1 MRTLFGRAA
10 QRGRRVGLGLS
21 VAVLAGLTSLV
32 ATVPYA
38 RSASAPASTSGYWLV
53 GTDGGIFS
61 FGNAGFLGSTGALT
75 LNQPIVGMAATPD
88 GRGYW
93 MVASD
98 GGIFA
103 FGDAAFYGSMGGK
116 PLNQPIVGMA
126 ATHTGR
132 GYWLVASDGGIFAF
146 GDAVF
151 YGSMGATHLNKP
163 IVGIAPTPDGR
174 GYWMSASDG
183 GIFSFGDAGFYGSTG
198 AIKLSKRIQA
208 MSPTP
213 DGRGYWLVAGDGGVF
228 AFGDAGFFGS
238 AATDA
243 ASDKRVVAIAPSASG
258 QGYYLTA
265 SNGAV
270 FAYGDAK
277 YLGSAADQHLSLSHG
292 IIGIV
297 ALNSGAPPVTGD
309 DVLSVDEDTPG
320 TVDVLV
326 NDRDPDGG
334 MLTITDVSKPAHG
347 TATFAIGTV
356 GYRPAPNYNGPDSFT
371 YTVTDPQGNT
381 ATGTVNVT
389 VRPVNDIPQANA
401 DTANVAPGAT
411 VTIHVLN
418 NDTGLGDGIAALS
431 LVRDNSN
438 VKVLQIDSSQR
449 PIAITTGAGG
459 SAQVSNDGPSIVYT
473 APNKKGT
480 DSFTYRIDDNNGDA
494 RTAPVHI
501 TITGAD
507 IAPKAVDVTVPCG
520 VNFCQTD
527 LTTASGINLGD
538 NGTISLVNEQNGVV
552 VNNDGT
558 FTRQGNTVSFA
569 PANGVTTGSVPYQI
583 VDDNNGTAP
592 PQTVTATLT
601 FQLPQNPTATNDGG
615 TAPVGQPLDFHFTAQ
630 GPNGD
635 QLTYVIDGAT
645 YSDGVNPPSPADSLF
660 QLTDPQKDNV
670 HFTGGP
676 AGKYIVTF
684 HVTDGQAQSNQ
695 ATYTIQ
701 VG

>member
-1 MRTLFGRAA
+1 MRRFFRAA

-32 ATVPYA
+32 ATVPSA
-38 RSASAPASTSGYWLV
+38 RSASAPTSTSGYWLV

-61 FGNAGFLGSTGALT
+61 YGNAGFFGSTGAIP

-103 FGDAAFYGSMGGK
+103 FGDAVFYGSMGGK

-126 ATHTGR
+126 TTHTGR

-183 GIFSFGDAGFYGSTG
+183 GIFSFGDAGFFGSTG

-243 ASDKRVVAIAPSASG
+243 ATDKRVVAIAPSASG

-277 YLGSAADQHLSLSHG
+277 YLGGAADQHLSLSHG

-334 MLTITDVSKPAHG
+334 PLTITDVSTPAHG

-356 GYRPAPNYNGPDSFT
+356 GYRPAPNYHGPDSFT

-381 ATGTVNVT
+381 AAGTVNVT
-389 VRPVNDIPQANA
+389 VRPVNDLPEAN
-401 DTANVAPGAT
+401 DDNVNVQVGVPA
-411 VTIHVLN
+411 TIHVLA
-418 NDTGLGDGIAALS
+418 NDTGLGDGVSTLI
-431 LVRDNSN
+431 V
-438 VKVLQIDSSQR
+438 VVQPQK
-449 PIAITTGAGG
+449 G
-459 SAQVSNDGPSIVYT
+459 SATVSNDGQSIVYT
-473 APNKKGT
+473 ATKKGPDT
-480 DSFTYRIDDNNGDA
+480 LRYRVYDNNGDNSEA
-494 RTAPVHI
+494 VVHI
-501 TITGAD
+501 TVGGPD
-507 IAPKAVDVTVPCG
+507 IAPKAVDVTAPCG
-520 VNFCQTD
+520 PTFCQTD
-527 LTTASGINLGD
+527 LAKAPGINFGD
-538 NGTISLVNEQNGVV
+538 NGSIALAGEDQNGVV
-552 VNNDGT
+552 TNTDGT
-558 FTRQGNTVSFA
+558 FTRTGTTVSFA
-569 PANGVTTGSVPYQI
+569 PANGVTTGTIQYQV

-592 PQTVTATLT
+592 VQTDTATLT
-601 FQLPQNPTATNDGG
+601 FQMPQNPTATNGG
-615 TAPVGQPLDFHFTAQ
+615 PTGPVPANQPADFQFTAQ
-630 GPNGD
+630 DPGGK
-635 QLTYVIDGAT
+635 QLTYVIDSASFTDGNVQADAT
-645 YSDGVNPPSPADSLF
+645 ALF
-660 QLTDPQKDNV
+660 HVTDQNGNF
-670 HFTGGP
+670 HFDGGP
-676 AGKYIVTF
+676 AGTYTVTF

-695 ATYTIQ
+695 ATFVIQ
-701 VG
+701 AV